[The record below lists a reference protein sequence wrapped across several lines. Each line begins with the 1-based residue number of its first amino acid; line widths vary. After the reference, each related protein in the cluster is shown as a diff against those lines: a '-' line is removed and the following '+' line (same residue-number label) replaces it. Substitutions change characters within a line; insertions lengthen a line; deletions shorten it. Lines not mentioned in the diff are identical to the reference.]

1 MAVVVVVILPVS
13 VSMGMRVNRL
23 MLVSH
28 AGGVS
33 GLVSGACPVLMFMFM
48 FMFMSVSR
56 RVGVRRFMFVLMLAA
71 VGGAMAVV
79 RPGLGPGWL
88 FQVHIEFYSGDLA
101 ALLARNADVIPG

>member
-1 MAVVVVVILPVS
+1 MAVVVILPVS
-13 VSMGMRVNRL
+13 VSMGMRGNGL

-48 FMFMSVSR
+48 SVSR
-56 RVGVRRFMFVLMLAA
+56 RVGVRRFMFVLMPVA
-71 VGGAMAVV
+71 VVGAMAVV

>member
-1 MAVVVVVILPVS
+1 MAVAVVVVVILPVS

-48 FMFMSVSR
+48 SVSR
-56 RVGVRRFMFVLMLAA
+56 RVGVRRFMFVLTLAA

-101 ALLARNADVIPG
+101 ALLARNAEVIPG